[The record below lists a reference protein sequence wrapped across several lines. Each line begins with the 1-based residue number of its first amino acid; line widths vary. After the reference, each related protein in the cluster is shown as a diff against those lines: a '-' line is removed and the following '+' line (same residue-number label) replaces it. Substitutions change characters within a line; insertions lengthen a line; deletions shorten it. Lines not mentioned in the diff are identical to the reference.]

1 MSVLS
6 LLGSEERIRLLLEE
20 FKRVLKKGGRLV
32 LDINDQDSEFS
43 KRKKRVRKKCI
54 FSWPYGDKLRC
65 YCLKQKMILKV

>member
-32 LDINDQDSEFS
+32 LDINDQT
-43 KRKKRVRKKCI
+43 
-54 FSWPYGDKLRC
+54 
-65 YCLKQKMILKV
+65 